1 MAVVDFGIAALLFG
15 TFGLILCHLARDIIG
30 WPRQLCVAILS
41 SAMGCSAADMLL
53 RAAQRFQ
60 APIPAYR
67 ALLVIESLISPLPTL
82 LMLAYILYLCEEDYR
97 KSRLLRVLCVLSG
110 LLAVCVSV
118 IDIVVEIGPAPD
130 YALQLGLW
138 PVLFFFLSAALMT
151 VTLIA
156 LFRRWKKLTKAQR
169 VMFFLSFFSSR
180 SAVIIFVEFLLVYD
194 LIRRYL
200 AQQKE
205 SERQRTGLA
214 VAQMRPHF
222 IYNVLLSVYYLCATD
237 AEKAQQVILDFNQ
250 YLQSNFTAIAE
261 EKPILFDKELEHTKA
276 YLAVEQAC
284 HEGSLFVAF
293 DTPHTLFHIPALTLQ
308 PIVEN
313 AVKYGVVPGLPPLYI
328 FVSTEDTGS
337 GIQITVEDTGPGFQ
351 QPVDNGPH
359 VALNNI
365 RQRLSA
371 MCGGTL
377 SIEPREEGGTKVTIF
392 VPRRPA

>member
-1 MAVVDFGIAALLFG
+1 
-15 TFGLILCHLARDIIG
+15 
-30 WPRQLCVAILS
+30 
-41 SAMGCSAADMLL
+41 
-53 RAAQRFQ
+53 
-60 APIPAYR
+60 
-67 ALLVIESLISPLPTL
+67 
-82 LMLAYILYLCEEDYR
+82 MLAYILYLCEEDYR

-110 LLAVCVSV
+110 LLAVCMSV
-118 IDIVVEIGPAPD
+118 IDVVGEISPAPD
-130 YALQLGLW
+130 YALRIGLW
-138 PVLFFFLSAALMT
+138 PVLFFFLSAALMS

-180 SAVIIFVEFLLVYD
+180 SSVILFVEFLFVYD

-200 AQQKE
+200 EQQKE
-205 SERQRTGLA
+205 SEQQRTALA

-261 EKPILFDKELEHTKA
+261 EKSILFDKELEHTKA

-308 PIVEN
+308 PIVET

-359 VALNNI
+359 IALNNI
-365 RQRLSA
+365 RQRLGA

-377 SIEPREEGGTKVTIF
+377 SIEPREEGGTKVTMF
-392 VPRRPA
+392 VPRRSS

>member
-15 TFGLILCHLARDIIG
+15 AFGLILCHLARDIIG

-41 SAMGCSAADMLL
+41 SAMGCSVADMLL
-53 RAAQRFQ
+53 RAASRYQ
-60 APIPAYR
+60 APIPVYR
-67 ALLVIESLISPLPTL
+67 ALLVIESLVSPLPTL

-110 LLAVCVSV
+110 LLAVCMSV
-118 IDIVVEIGPAPD
+118 IDVVGEISSAPD
-130 YALQLGLW
+130 YALQIGLW
-138 PVLFFFLSAALMT
+138 PVLFLFLSAALMS

-156 LFRRWKKLTKAQR
+156 LFRRWKKLTMAQR
-169 VMFFLSFFSSR
+169 IMFFLSFFSSR
-180 SAVIIFVEFLLVYD
+180 SSVILFVEFLFVYD

-205 SERQRTGLA
+205 SERQRTGMA

-284 HEGSLFVAF
+284 HKGSLFVAF
-293 DTPHTLFHIPALTLQ
+293 DTPNTLFHIPALTLQ

-337 GIQITVEDTGPGFQ
+337 GIQIKTG
-351 QPVDNGPH
+351 
-359 VALNNI
+359 L
-365 RQRLSA
+365 
-371 MCGGTL
+371 T
-377 SIEPREEGGTKVTIF
+377 E
-392 VPRRPA
+392 